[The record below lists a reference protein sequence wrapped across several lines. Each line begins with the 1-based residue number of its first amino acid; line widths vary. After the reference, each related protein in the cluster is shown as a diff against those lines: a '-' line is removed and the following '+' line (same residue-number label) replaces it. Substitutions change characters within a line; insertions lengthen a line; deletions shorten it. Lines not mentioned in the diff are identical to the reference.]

1 MVSPLSQRKKPRDL
15 REEAT
20 CPQPGSSRGGS
31 SEGIQV
37 PDGFGMSWLFWVIQQ
52 IKIILPGEL
61 LLWRSGKESD

>member
-1 MVSPLSQRKKPRDL
+1 MPAARQ
-15 REEAT
+15 
-20 CPQPGSSRGGS
+20 QQGGS

-61 LLWRSGKESD
+61 LLWRSGKESDLEP